1 MVKRSSARLRL
12 GFMLRFAAALRLG
25 SVAVAVAVAVAAAA
39 WAFAPPA
46 LAQAPAEDALKRI
59 IEEGNPAYVDWSG
72 ASGDRDQIGK
82 MHEADGYRLFW
93 SDGQK
98 PTVSAISLLQQLRM
112 AGERGVDPE
121 DYPGNR
127 LAYLLTLLIQAQN
140 SGLKTWALFTAVCSG
155 RALFSP
161 RDVSFAQYHPSRS

>member
-1 MVKRSSARLRL
+1 MLRL
-12 GFMLRFAAALRLG
+12 GVMLRFAAALRLG
-25 SVAVAVAVAVAAAA
+25 SVAVAAAA

-82 MHEADGYRLFW
+82 MYEANGYRLFW

-98 PTVSAISLLQQLRM
+98 PTASAISLLQQLRL
-112 AGERGVDPE
+112 AGERGLDPE
-121 DYPGNR
+121 DYP
-127 LAYLLTLLIQAQN
+127 AIA
-140 SGLKTWALFTAVCSG
+140 
-155 RALFSP
+155 
-161 RDVSFAQYHPSRS
+161 